1 MYESQPKAREGKP
14 LESVVPAAI
23 KSTASTDG
31 EQAEVGAV
39 RGHAPRAASARSPLA
54 FAAVAALAVIEALV
68 ILLLIAV

>member
-1 MYESQPKAREGKP
+1 MYESQPKAREGRP

-23 KSTASTDG
+23 ESTASADG

-39 RGHAPRAASARSPLA
+39 RGHVQQAASARSQLA

-68 ILLLIAV
+68 IIILIAF